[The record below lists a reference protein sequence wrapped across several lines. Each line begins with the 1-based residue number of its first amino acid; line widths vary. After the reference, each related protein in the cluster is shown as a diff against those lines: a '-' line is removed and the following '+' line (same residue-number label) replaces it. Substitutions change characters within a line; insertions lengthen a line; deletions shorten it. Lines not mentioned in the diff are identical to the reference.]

1 MRKVIDVS
9 LQLLGFIAA
18 AILVV
23 VGIAGMLFLDNLIKK
38 LIAFTLL
45 SDGVNLALV
54 SLGYVQGGIVP
65 ILEPGTS
72 ISEFPSS
79 AALIFGPGIV
89 LTNIVIGVS
98 TTAILAA
105 LIVVLYKRYGS
116 LNASKVLKGERE

>member
-1 MRKVIDVS
+1 MRKVTEIS

-18 AILVV
+18 TVLVV

-65 ILEPGTS
+65 ILEPGAS
-72 ISEFPSS
+72 IPEFPNN

-105 LIVVLYKRYGS
+105 LIVALYKRYGS
-116 LNASKVLKGERE
+116 LKASKVLKGERE

>member
-1 MRKVIDVS
+1 MIEVS
-9 LQLLGFIAA
+9 LQLLAFLAA
-18 AILVV
+18 SLLVII
-23 VGIAGMLFLDNLIKK
+23 GIGGMLFLDNLIKK
-38 LIAFTLL
+38 LISFTLL

-65 ILEPGTS
+65 ILEPGAS
-72 ISEFPSS
+72 ISDFQNE

-105 LIVVLYKRYGS
+105 LIIVLYRRYGT
-116 LNASKVLKGERE
+116 LKASRVLKGDRE